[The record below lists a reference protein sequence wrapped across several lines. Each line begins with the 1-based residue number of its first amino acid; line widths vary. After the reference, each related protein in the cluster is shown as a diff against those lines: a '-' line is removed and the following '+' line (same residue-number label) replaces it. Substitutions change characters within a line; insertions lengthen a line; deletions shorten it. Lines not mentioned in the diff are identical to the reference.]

1 VRERTVRQLNAINH
15 AFYAA
20 VASEFSR
27 TREKPW
33 PGFAKVLALLPH
45 AEPDNHGNGPRA
57 PRVLD
62 VGCGDG
68 RFAAYLRDD
77 GFSLAGYVGLDA
89 SAVLLAT
96 ARARALA
103 GSTFQQADFVDELP
117 AHVLPPGPYDLIT
130 LFGVLHHVP
139 SLDRRRLLLHTL
151 ARRLS
156 RGGLLALTFWRLDED
171 PRWARRV
178 ASFAEHNAGCSDPI
192 DPSDL
197 EPGDTL
203 LRWGTGKEPLRYC
216 HFASEDEIASLI
228 AATELAP
235 VCRFRADGHN
245 DRLNEYVVLR
255 EPTEHT

>member
-1 VRERTVRQLNAINH
+1 MRERTVRQLNAINH

-45 AEPDNHGNGPRA
+45 AEPDSGASSRA

-68 RFAAYLRDD
+68 RFAAYVHDA
-77 GFSLAGYVGLDA
+77 GVSLTGYVGLDA
-89 SAVLLAT
+89 SAALLAT
-96 ARARALA
+96 AHARALA
-103 GSTFQQADFVDELP
+103 DSTFLHADFVDDPLE
-117 AHVLPPGPYDLIT
+117 HVLPHGPYDLIT

-139 SLDRRRLLLHTL
+139 SLEHRKLLLQAL
-151 ARRLS
+151 ARRLAH
-156 RGGLLALTFWRLDED
+156 GGVLALTFWRLDED
-171 PRWARRV
+171 PRWPRRV
-178 ASFAEHNAGCSDPI
+178 ASVAEYNAGCSDPI

-203 LRWGTGKEPLRYC
+203 LRWGTGAEPLRYC

-228 AATELAP
+228 ASTGLAP
-235 VCRFRADGHN
+235 ECRFRADGHN

-255 EPTEHT
+255 ERG